1 MSWYEIVQK
10 QCIDIV
16 SNVSP
21 LKRREPS
28 YTVVM
33 QIGTATM
40 EFLKELKVELLCVHT
55 KSLQSCSTI

>member
-1 MSWYEIVQK
+1 MDVKMSWYEIVQK

-28 YTVVM
+28 YTVVVDANWYSHY
-33 QIGTATM
+33 G
-40 EFLKELKVELLCVHT
+40 VP
-55 KSLQSCSTI
+55 